1 MYKVLMKN
9 SFCRKVLK
17 VLLAYLNYFV
27 QNYVLNTLCLQR
39 PARTPLAPFWSLGL
53 FSWRQK
59 IFKICSRSKSEAE
72 ELFVKKKFSFNIIS
86 NWKFG
91 AKILDFFLL
100 LWSNFF
106 VQILLRWHRHRRI
119 KAKEVRNLKLWSF
132 LFGWV
137 TIWKGCRL
145 GQHLCHT
152 PEVFLLGRAIIE
164 FLIRAKRAISLDSLK
179 KTDPLGVPKPE
190 C

>member
-1 MYKVLMKN
+1 MPAAGCQDHSSPILKFRTFFVTPKN
-9 SFCRKVLK
+9 L
-17 VLLAYLNYFV
+17 
-27 QNYVLNTLCLQR
+27 QNLFQVKIWGW
-39 PARTPLAPFWSLGL
+39 RTFW
-53 FSWRQK
+53 QKK
-59 IFKICSRSKSEAE
+59 IFIQQR
-72 ELFVKKKFSFNIIS
+72 KKKKSSPIENLGQ
-86 NWKFG
+86 KFW
-91 AKILDFFLL
+91 IFFLL

-119 KAKEVRNLKLWSF
+119 KAKEVRYLKLWSF

-145 GQHLCHT
+145 GQHICQA